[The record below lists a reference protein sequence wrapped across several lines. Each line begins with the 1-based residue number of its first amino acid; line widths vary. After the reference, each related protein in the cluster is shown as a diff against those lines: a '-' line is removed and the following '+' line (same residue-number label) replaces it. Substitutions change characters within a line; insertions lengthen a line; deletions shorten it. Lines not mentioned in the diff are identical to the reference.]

1 MAHWANGYASGYYA
15 YLWTEMLDD
24 DGFAWFQEHGGLNRT
39 NGQRFRDL
47 ILSRGNTEDY
57 AKMFR
62 DFRGRDP
69 VIEPMLEQRGLKVK

>member
-1 MAHWANGYASGYYA
+1 MVRGARRA
-15 YLWTEMLDD
+15 EP
-24 DGFAWFQEHGGLNRT
+24 R

-57 AKMFR
+57 ATMFR

-69 VIEPMLEQRGLKVK
+69 DVEPMLVQRGLRGN